1 ALLCTTYKYTG
12 NICSSDYFLCGDLL
26 LNVESNKH
34 FKDRSEGSSPLLWHR
49 LSSIPLIPDPVK
61 GKVYLDDD
69 AFDICDGNV
78 LINFSEYFA
87 KRPNGGSGYSKF
99 KVYWFIAAEYMVDT
113 IMQHQTYLIRSMWK
127 RFKFDDE
134 RVTKEDMKRALEEQY
149 GGEEE
154 LSQTNPGYNNAPFK
168 FRKYSNAYM
177 LVYICQ
183 SDKEKIVCDV
193 AEKDIAEHLRKEQEE
208 KEDKRKYKAQA
219 HLFTIIKV
227 IDTVV

>member
-1 ALLCTTYKYTG
+1 M
-12 NICSSDYFLCGDLL
+12 
-26 LNVESNKH
+26 
-34 FKDRSEGSSPLLWHR
+34 
-49 LSSIPLIPDPVK
+49 K

-99 KVYWFIAAEYMVDT
+99 KGKDG
-113 IMQHQTYLIRSMWK
+113 YLYLYYVALKYAVEATLERLSAWWILLCNIRPTLSDQW
-127 RFKFDDE
+127 FKFDDE